1 MRKNYEPRRPYREFL
16 AAIREEL
23 DAAAAPDIRFHE
35 SWLRKNVL
43 GEEFLIEVPLGPEMV
58 VPLRVGNHPDLLLDD
73 QAWRNEARSFAKA
86 IINLANGKSE
96 LLSHAERIR
105 AATRDVV
112 LAAMD
117 AGLNVR
123 LAGTVVLSVGGGRV
137 MLKGKA
143 ARICTMKR
151 VKRKNGRR
159 ALRRVCTKRPK
170 PILPRG
176 VETRKARGYTIFIG
190 ERLYFYLPAGTWRIS
205 AKGRGLSLSAVG
217 EGIAGVKAASRRDSG
232 AAEPGLISVGGELY
246 STWPRRWTR
255 YGFGPDAIAEE
266 RGDNR
271 DAGLSRPE
279 ERSSSATIAST
290 SSTSNVEPAT
300 DSNMSDSDVATELG
314 AEASNGLVSGA
325 AEHGEFYQFDDS
337 AVD

>member
-123 LAGTVVLSVGGGRV
+123 LAGIRFKPTRASHLEDPRSACDHVLMEVDIETTSPSLGRQTTSILV
-137 MLKGKA
+137 EEEENIEDLLDDEFDHQRSRQTRLDEL
-143 ARICTMKR
+143 ARLEADLELDDISLELLGWPM
-151 VKRKNGRR
+151 
-159 ALRRVCTKRPK
+159 
-170 PILPRG
+170 
-176 VETRKARGYTIFIG
+176 
-190 ERLYFYLPAGTWRIS
+190 AG
-205 AKGRGLSLSAVG
+205 
-217 EGIAGVKAASRRDSG
+217 SR
-232 AAEPGLISVGGELY
+232 
-246 STWPRRWTR
+246 
-255 YGFGPDAIAEE
+255 PDA
-266 RGDNR
+266 
-271 DAGLSRPE
+271 
-279 ERSSSATIAST
+279 
-290 SSTSNVEPAT
+290 
-300 DSNMSDSDVATELG
+300 
-314 AEASNGLVSGA
+314 
-325 AEHGEFYQFDDS
+325 
-337 AVD
+337 